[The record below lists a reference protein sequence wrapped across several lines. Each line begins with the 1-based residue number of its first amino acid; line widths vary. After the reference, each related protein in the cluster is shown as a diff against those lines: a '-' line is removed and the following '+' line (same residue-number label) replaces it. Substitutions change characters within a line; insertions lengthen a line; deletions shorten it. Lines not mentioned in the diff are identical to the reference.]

1 MHSTQ
6 SPVLPRPENLGL
18 HGLIMLIL
26 VLLVNLAQTVLGICA
41 ILQFLWMLFAKER
54 NAGIARF
61 GQGIAHWL
69 AVTSRF
75 LTGAADERPF
85 PWTAW
90 GHANGDAGNPST

>member
-1 MHSTQ
+1 MNSSQLTL
-6 SPVLPRPENLGL
+6 LPLPGKLWL
-18 HGLIMLIL
+18 HGLIMLVL

-69 AVTSRF
+69 AVTARF
-75 LTGAADERPF
+75 LTGESDERPF
-85 PWTAW
+85 PWTPW
-90 GHANGDAGNPST
+90 MPD

>member
-1 MHSTQ
+1 MA
-6 SPVLPRPENLGL
+6 SPNNTSLPQPNNLWL

-26 VLLVNLAQTVLGICA
+26 VLLVNLAQTILGVCA
-41 ILQFLWMLFAKER
+41 IIQFFWMLFARER
-54 NAGIARF
+54 NSGIAHF
-61 GQGIAHWL
+61 GEGIAHWL

-90 GHANGDAGNPST
+90 DSPNGDEGKQST

>member
-1 MHSTQ
+1 MNATPHT
-6 SPVLPRPENLGL
+6 VLPRPENLWL

-69 AVTSRF
+69 AVTARF
-75 LTGAADERPF
+75 LTGESDERPF
-85 PWTAW
+85 PWTNW
-90 GHANGDAGNPST
+90 GHPETD

>member
-1 MHSTQ
+1 MRSTQ
-6 SPVLPRPENLGL
+6 HPVLPRPENLWL

-26 VLLVNLAQTVLGICA
+26 VLLVNLAQTVLGISA

-69 AVTSRF
+69 AVTASF
-75 LTGAADERPF
+75 LTGESDERPF
-85 PWTAW
+85 PWTSW
-90 GHANGDAGNPST
+90 VQSDTD